1 MMTKET
7 ILKYTGKE
15 KTKTDICEQM
25 GIINNS
31 IFHKKMRAMLHI
43 IMVVNCYIGF
53 LML

>member
-1 MMTKET
+1 MKTKET

-31 IFHKKMRAMLHI
+31 IFHQKMMEMLQI
-43 IMVVNCYIGF
+43 IMLVNCWIYSCSK
-53 LML
+53 